1 MTDPAAKRVCT
12 GGLTAAD
19 FFALG
24 LPAKGHLVILEDPDY
39 DGDFDEAKLDPAVLA
54 ALVGM
59 FGGADETFGLQ
70 VTFREQVED
79 ETDGPVH
86 RVFGRLAWTIL
97 RLLTCS
103 TPAVPGEQVVA
114 RALRLFAS
122 GRMLRLYGPPGLMP
136 EGTWM
141 RLQDFFCCLGNTAY
155 LHEVKTRL
163 APTTVT
169 LDAACPFDCS
179 ELAVDFLPPA
189 DQF

>member
-1 MTDPAAKRVCT
+1 MTDPEAKRVCT
-12 GGLTAAD
+12 EGPAAD

-24 LPAKGHLVILEDPDY
+24 LPAKGHLVINHDDDLDD
-39 DGDFDEAKLDPAVLA
+39 AKLDPAVLA

-59 FGGADETFGLQ
+59 FGGADETLGLQ
-70 VTFREQVED
+70 ATFREQVLD

-122 GRMLRLYGPPGLMP
+122 GRLLRLYGPPGLMP

-141 RLQDFFCCLGNTAY
+141 RRRDFFCCLGNMAY

-169 LDAACPFDCS
+169 LCAACPFYCS
-179 ELAVDFLPPA
+179 ERAVDFLPSA

>member
-12 GGLTAAD
+12 GGPAAD

-24 LPAKGHLVILEDPDY
+24 LPAKGHLVVNEDPDS

-59 FGGADETFGLQ
+59 FGGADETLSLQ

-86 RVFGRLAWTIL
+86 RVFGRLAWTVL

-103 TPAVPGEQVVA
+103 TPAVSDEQVVA
-114 RALRLFAS
+114 RALRLFTS

-141 RLQDFFCCLGNTAY
+141 RLRDFFRCLGNTAY
-155 LHEVKTRL
+155 LYEVKTRL

-169 LDAACPFDCS
+169 LCAACPFDCS

-189 DQF
+189 DRF